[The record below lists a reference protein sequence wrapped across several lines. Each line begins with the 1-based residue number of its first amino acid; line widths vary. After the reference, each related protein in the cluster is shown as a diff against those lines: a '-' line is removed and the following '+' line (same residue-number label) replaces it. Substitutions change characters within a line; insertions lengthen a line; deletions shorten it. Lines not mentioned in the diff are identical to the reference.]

1 MNGNMIF
8 AKRIKQLREEKGD
21 SQESLAA
28 IFNYSKQAVSNWEVS
43 GKIPRHKVL
52 EKLAERY
59 NISIDYLIG
68 FTDDPQPT
76 KNAVKQKKPRDL
88 IKILEQEEYTL
99 NGQIAS
105 QEDREKLAKIVEALY
120 WDAKEKNKRKK

>member
-8 AKRIKQLREEKGD
+8 AKRIKQLRAEKGD

-59 NISIDYLIG
+59 NASIDYLLG
-68 FTDDPQPT
+68 FTDDPQPI
-76 KNAVKQKKPRDL
+76 VKQKKPKDL

-99 NGQIAS
+99 NGQIAT

-120 WDAKEKNKRKK
+120 WDAKEKNKT